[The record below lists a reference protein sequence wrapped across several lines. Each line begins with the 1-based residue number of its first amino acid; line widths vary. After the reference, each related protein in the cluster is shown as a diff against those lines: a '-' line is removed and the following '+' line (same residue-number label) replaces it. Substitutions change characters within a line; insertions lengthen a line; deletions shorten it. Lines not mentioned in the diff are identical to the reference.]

1 MDFGIKLDITDIP
14 YYVDELL
21 TTHKFKKEILKFLTD
36 ATDYAYTDIYIK
48 NNKEFIINA
57 YFPEPTGLDGVD
69 LIKGICMQIPVRYN
83 SNRVL
88 ISDLIVDYCDGSMTK
103 GTGFDQ
109 FNYFSITDGF
119 DKILNEILAKIQS
132 NFMTIFINNV
142 INNPKLICKCNRNMD
157 ESEWFIST
165 NFNLPSQQLKLQ
177 LNVMHITQNKKTQK
191 YSISTI
197 SWIFKEKATIST
209 QEDLDNFV
217 IKFVSILN
225 ENEEMK
231 EFADALLDCLIC
243 EG

>member
-21 TTHKFKKEILKFLTD
+21 TTHKFKKEIFKFLTD

-48 NNKEFIINA
+48 NNKEFIINV
-57 YFPEPTGLDGVD
+57 YFPEPTALDGVD

-88 ISDLIVDYCDGSMTK
+88 ISDLIVDYCDGSITK

-119 DKILNEILAKIQS
+119 DKILNEILAKTQS
-132 NFMTIFINNV
+132 NFMTIFINNI
-142 INNPKLICKCNRNMD
+142 INNPKLICKCNRNMN
-157 ESEWFIST
+157 ESEWFIGT
-165 NFNLPSQQLKLQ
+165 NFSSQPFTI
-177 LNVMHITQNKKTQK
+177 MHITQNKKTQK
-191 YSISTI
+191 YSIFTI
-197 SWIFKEKATIST
+197 SQIFNERAKINT

-217 IKFVSILN
+217 IKFVSALN
-225 ENEEMK
+225 ENEKTK
-231 EFADALLDCLIC
+231 EFANALLDCLIC

>member
-21 TTHKFKKEILKFLTD
+21 TTHKFKKEISKFLTD

-48 NNKEFIINA
+48 NNKAFIINA
-57 YFPEPTGLDGVD
+57 YFPEPTALDGVD
-69 LIKGICMQIPVRYN
+69 LIKGICMQIPVKYN

-88 ISDLIVDYCDGSMTK
+88 ISDLIVDYCDGSITK

-119 DKILNEILAKIQS
+119 DKILNEILAKIQL

-142 INNPKLICKCNRNMD
+142 INNPKLACTANRNMN
-157 ESEWFIST
+157 ESEWFIGT
-165 NFNLPSQQLKLQ
+165 NFSSQKS
-177 LNVMHITQNKKTQK
+177 NIIRISQNKRTQT

-197 SWIFKEKATIST
+197 SQIFKEKAKIST
-209 QEDLDNFV
+209 QEDLDNYI
-217 IKFVSILN
+217 IKFVSALN
-225 ENEEMK
+225 EYEETK
-231 EFADALLDCLIC
+231 EFTDALLDCLIC
-243 EG
+243 GGINL